1 MKIKSKSVLFF
12 LIVFVLIFLSTNCV
26 SATEHTPIL
35 VTQTSTGGSVNSQST
50 NPSTSADGRYVAYE
64 SYATNLGTGSSGSG
78 IQDIYVYDS
87 QTNTTEW
94 ITQTPTGGAANGN
107 SYSPSISGDGRYV
120 AFVSQAT
127 NLGPGGSGNGIK
139 DIYVYDRELDVMKWI
154 THDPDGGPASN
165 SSNLP
170 VISADGTT
178 LAFQSTAKNLGSGG
192 SEYYV
197 SDIYLYDL
205 TNTDPDYCPEWIT
218 QIVRGYTANG
228 SSMNPSISADGRY
241 IAFET
246 VATNLGAYDFL
257 KYGTGNGIKDIFC
270 YDRDTGKMDWITTQ
284 PPEVWADVSGG
295 PFTDSFYLGLNMD
308 ESGTIYWSYVKLDY
322 DDPGWETYS
331 DLNQPLITTSTYV
344 YFYGLT
350 SDFRRSELESQYYF
364 VPHSYRPTVWAKP
377 SGGTYYTYV
386 DVDLSMDLPG
396 TIYYS
401 LNGGDYQTYTG
412 TLTIS
417 QDTVLRFFGIA
428 SDTNYRSIN
437 DPIEVYNI
445 IQAPFGGINPSIS
458 ADGSR
463 IAFQSGNSI
472 ESYAEYINPSSG
484 SGNTISVVYD
494 DIYVYDSETDEN
506 WLITQTIEGNMA
518 NGTSANPS
526 ISGDGRY
533 LAFESTANN
542 LGIDPSQPYGSNIPG
557 IVFYDGA
564 YRRDIFVYDLDYIF
578 DPDYTSIFYLNW
590 ITHNTNY
597 GPANGN
603 SYTPSLSYDGSVL
616 AFSSSANNLGPG
628 GSGVYRDIFMEDFT
642 ETSDLEV
649 VADIQTGS
657 FNSPFAVELS
667 LLSGSGTIYYTTNG
681 STPTTGSNLYSG
693 PISITNTTTLKFI
706 ALDNEGNLTDVKTE
720 IYTLDNTAP
729 TIMSTTPTNGATK
742 ITDAKTITVTFSE
755 AIQQS
760 GSFWIE
766 LINSS
771 KTAIP
776 FTTSIDGNVL
786 TITPTIDLVEDK
798 YKLILHTGCVTD
810 LAGNMLKVKSIYFS
824 VGTAPTIIA
833 TTPVHGAT
841 NVNTAKTITITFS
854 EAIRKSSHFWV
865 ELVDSNGTAFDYTSY
880 ITGGNML
887 VINPTGNLAA
897 NTTYKVKL
905 HTGCVTDLAGNP
917 VAPKIFSFTTGS
929 A

>member
-1 MKIKSKSVLFF
+1 MKIKSKSVLFS
-12 LIVFVLIFLSTNCV
+12 LIVFVFIFLSTNCV
-26 SATEHTPIL
+26 SATEHTPVL
-35 VTQTSTGGSVNSQST
+35 VTQTSTGGSTNSQST
-50 NPSTSADGRYVAYE
+50 NPSTSADGRYVAFE
-64 SYATNLGTGSSGSG
+64 SYATNLGTGSSGISG

-154 THDPDGGPASN
+154 THNPDEGPASN

-218 QIVRGYTANG
+218 QTSEGKTANG
-228 SSMNPSISADGRY
+228 ASMDPSISADGRY

-246 VATNLGAYDFL
+246 VATNLGSNPYIR
-257 KYGTGNGIKDIFC
+257 YGTGDGVRDIFVYDRTLGSMSWVTESDVPTITATPSGKTFTIPFSVELQMDKIGNIYYSLNGINGTYYLYTDSIIINQSTLTNGPYLYFYGVVNGITYKPASEC
-270 YDRDTGKMDWITTQ
+270 YIYDNTSNPI
-284 PPEVWADVSGG
+284 VWAG
-295 PFTDSFYLGLNMD
+295 PSNGYYYNSVTVELNMD
-308 ESGTIYWSYVKLDY
+308 K
-322 DDPGWETYS
+322 
-331 DLNQPLITTSTYV
+331 
-344 YFYGLT
+344 
-350 SDFRRSELESQYYF
+350 
-364 VPHSYRPTVWAKP
+364 
-377 SGGTYYTYV
+377 
-386 DVDLSMDLPG
+386 PG

-401 LNGGDYQTYTG
+401 TDNSDPTNVYTNPITITKTTTLKFKGQDSEGNYSDGIMSETYK
-412 TLTIS
+412 I
-417 QDTVLRFFGIA
+417 IP
-428 SDTNYRSIN
+428 Y
-437 DPIEVYNI
+437 PI
-445 IQAPFGGINPSIS
+445 GGINPSIS
-458 ADGSR
+458 GDGSL
-463 IAFQSGNSI
+463 IAFESG
-472 ESYAEYINPSSG
+472 
-484 SGNTISVVYD
+484 D
-494 DIYVYDSETDEN
+494 DIWIYNPDYEERYV
-506 WLITQTIEGNMA
+506 LITKTATGGEA
-518 NGTSANPS
+518 NGSNNQPTL
-526 ISGDGRY
+526 SGDGNT
-533 LAFESTANN
+533 LTFETTSYN
-542 LGIDPSQPYGSNIPG
+542 LGVDPDQPFGSNIPG
-557 IVFYDGA
+557 IVFYDA
-564 YRRDIFVYDLDYIF
+564 PFRRDIFIYTNVMDIF
-578 DPDYTSIFYLNW
+578 DDGVNNANMVWVTKTLN
-590 ITHNTNY
+590 N

-603 SYTPSLSYDGSVL
+603 SYTPSLNYDGKVL

-628 GSGVYRDIFMEDFT
+628 GSGIYQDIFMEDFT

-649 VADIQTGS
+649 GADIQTGI

-667 LLSGSGTIYYTTNG
+667 LLSGSGTIYYTTDG
-681 STPTTGSNLYSG
+681 STPTTGSNLYNG
-693 PISITNTTTLKFI
+693 PISINNTTTLKFI
-706 ALDNEGNLTDVKTE
+706 ALDDEGNLTDVETE
-720 IYTLDNTAP
+720 IYTMDTTAP
-729 TIMSTTPTNGATK
+729 TITSTTPANGATK

-786 TITPTIDLVEDK
+786 TITPTIDLTEDR
-798 YKLILHTGCVTD
+798 YKVMLHTGCITD
-810 LAGNMLKVKSIYFS
+810 LAGNMLKGKSMYFS
-824 VGTAPTIIA
+824 VGTAPTITT

-880 ITGGNML
+880 ITGGNIL

-917 VAPKIFSFTTGS
+917 VASKVFGFTTRS